1 MMGKEQD
8 TYRAAFIYM
17 GTCLPRTSVLHWS
30 TKRGPGCPR
39 EAGCAGWGFSSH
51 QTFLR
56 RGCCGAVLRRPR
68 SRAAPEVMQPL
79 RA

>member
-30 TKRGPGCPR
+30 TKRGPQLSQGRGVCRLGLQQPPDFFAQTLLQGCP
-39 EAGCAGWGFSSH
+39 
-51 QTFLR
+51 
-56 RGCCGAVLRRPR
+56 P
-68 SRAAPEVMQPL
+68 
-79 RA
+79 